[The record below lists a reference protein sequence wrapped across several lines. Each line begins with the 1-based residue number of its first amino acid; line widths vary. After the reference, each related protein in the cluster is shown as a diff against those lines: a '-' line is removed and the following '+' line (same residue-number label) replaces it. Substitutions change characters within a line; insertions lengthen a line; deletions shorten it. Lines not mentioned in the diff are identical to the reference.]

1 MYTGRLIDELIES
14 VQRAEIDA
22 HIYREEE
29 PVENFIAAH
38 MLEASF
44 HHQYAGVA

>member
-29 PVENFIAAH
+29 TVDEFIAAH
-38 MLEASF
+38 MLEASVA
-44 HHQYAGVA
+44 HQYAGVA